1 MVLDDVEAH
10 NHAMS
15 VPITQAV
22 RELVDILGPTLV
34 AAIGGVQETRAVQQW
49 MVDREPQRPQVL
61 RFALQLAKMI
71 STVADGSVA
80 RSWFQGSNPRLRD
93 KSPVMV
99 LRQLPLDDA
108 QPLLMQAARAFST
121 RSDHS
126 ADHTEQNQDRTG

>member
-15 VPITQAV
+15 VPIAQVV

-61 RFALQLAKMI
+61 RFALQIAKMI

-80 RSWFQGSNPRLRD
+80 RAWFQGSNPRLRD